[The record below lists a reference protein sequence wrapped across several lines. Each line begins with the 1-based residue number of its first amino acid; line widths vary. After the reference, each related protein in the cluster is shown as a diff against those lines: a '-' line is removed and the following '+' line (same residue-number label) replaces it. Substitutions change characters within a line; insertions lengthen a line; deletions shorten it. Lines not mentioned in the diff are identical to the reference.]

1 MTPDIG
7 LTIAILVI
15 AVGLFATNRIPF
27 DLIGVAVLVAVFFVG
42 LIPLDKALSGFANN
56 AIITIGSV
64 YVISEGLSRTGV
76 AYSLG
81 QLLRRIAGGSEARL
95 ITLTMLT
102 VGGLSGFMNA
112 IGAAAVMLPA
122 IVAAAR
128 AMDAPVSRVLL
139 PLSYGAL
146 MGSML
151 SLVGT
156 PANLLVNSV
165 MVDRGF
171 ESFQL
176 FDFTPVGAAI
186 LAAGIVT
193 MVFARRWLLPD
204 HAGSSEI
211 DSMLPADSRH
221 HEPYQLEEAVFE
233 VEVPFTSNLV
243 GQTVAEANLGRDFGV
258 YVFAIARGERLLASG
273 LAKTIVESN
282 DHLLVSGQVPDLDR
296 MTSQFGLGAAEP
308 SDTDLG
314 QLGSGGARMAEVVV
328 APRSDLIQRTLP
340 EVEFTARFGLNV
352 LAVWREGVPRRT
364 RLAELRLQQGDTL
377 LVQGP
382 TASVDELRQR
392 SEDLVVISQE
402 TGMRF
407 RRNRAPLSIAVLAL
421 FVIGMVTNAAPVA
434 IVALAAAGAMVVVGA
449 VTMDEAR
456 TSVSWRA
463 IILIGGM
470 LAMAEA
476 MTETGAAEYLARSMV
491 DVVGGAGWQGV
502 LAVILIL
509 TSLFAIF
516 VNNHVA
522 AVLMAPLAIDAA
534 LNSGGD
540 PRMFIMAVALGA
552 ATGYATPFAHPGNIL
567 VMGPGNYRFNDFV
580 RAGVPVA
587 LVVMAVGYATLLVV
601 F

>member
-243 GQTVAEANLGRDFGV
+243 GQTVAEANLGRDYGV

>member
-27 DLIGVAVLVAVFFVG
+27 DLIGIAVLVAVFFVG

-243 GQTVAEANLGRDFGV
+243 GQTVAEANLGRDYGV

-296 MTSQFGLGAAEP
+296 MTSEFGLGAAEP

>member
-15 AVGLFATNRIPF
+15 AVGLFATNRVPF
-27 DLIGVAVLVAVFFVG
+27 DLIGVGVLVAVFFVG
-42 LIPLDKALSGFANN
+42 LIPLDKALSGFSNN

-81 QLLRRIAGGSEARL
+81 QLLRRISGGSEARL

-128 AMDAPVSRVLL
+128 AMDAPISRVLL

-186 LAAGIVT
+186 LAVGITT
-193 MVFARRWLLPD
+193 MVFGRRWLLPD
-204 HAGSSEI
+204 HAGSAEI

-221 HEPYQLEEAVFE
+221 HEPYQLEETVFE
-233 VEVPFTSNLV
+233 VAVPFTSNLV
-243 GQTVAEANLGRDFGV
+243 GQTVAEANLGRDYGV
-258 YVFAIARGERLLASG
+258 YVFAIARGEHLLASE

-282 DHLLVSGQVPDLDR
+282 DHLLVSGQIPDLTR
-296 MTSQFGLGAAEP
+296 MTSEFGLGEAER

-328 APRSDLIQRTLP
+328 APRSDLIQKTLP
-340 EVEFTARFGLNV
+340 EVEFTTRFGLNV
-352 LAVWREGVPRRT
+352 LAVWREGIPHRT

-382 TASVDELRQR
+382 TAAVDQLRQR

-421 FVIGMVTNAAPVA
+421 FVVGMVTNAAPVA
-434 IVALAAAGAMVVVGA
+434 IVALAAAGAMVVIGA

-491 DVVGGAGWQGV
+491 DVVGGAGWHGV
-502 LAVILIL
+502 LAIILVL

-587 LVVMAVGYATLLVV
+587 LVVMAVGYATLLLV

>member
-1 MTPDIG
+1 
-7 LTIAILVI
+7 
-15 AVGLFATNRIPF
+15 
-27 DLIGVAVLVAVFFVG
+27 
-42 LIPLDKALSGFANN
+42 
-56 AIITIGSV
+56 
-64 YVISEGLSRTGV
+64 
-76 AYSLG
+76 
-81 QLLRRIAGGSEARL
+81 
-95 ITLTMLT
+95 
-102 VGGLSGFMNA
+102 
-112 IGAAAVMLPA
+112 
-122 IVAAAR
+122 
-128 AMDAPVSRVLL
+128 
-139 PLSYGAL
+139 
-146 MGSML
+146 
-151 SLVGT
+151 
-156 PANLLVNSV
+156 
-165 MVDRGF
+165 
-171 ESFQL
+171 
-176 FDFTPVGAAI
+176 
-186 LAAGIVT
+186 
-193 MVFARRWLLPD
+193 
-204 HAGSSEI
+204 
-211 DSMLPADSRH
+211 MLPADSRH

-243 GQTVAEANLGRDFGV
+243 GQTVAEANLGRDYGV

-296 MTSQFGLGAAEP
+296 MTSEFGLGAAEP

>member
-1 MTPDIG
+1 MTLDIG

-204 HAGSSEI
+204 HAGSAEI

-243 GQTVAEANLGRDFGV
+243 GQTVAEANLGRDYGV

-296 MTSQFGLGAAEP
+296 MTSEFGLGAAEP

>member
-7 LTIAILVI
+7 LTVAILVI
-15 AVGLFATNRIPF
+15 AVGLFATNRVPF
-27 DLIGVAVLVAVFFVG
+27 DLIGIGVLVAVFFVG
-42 LIPLDKALSGFANN
+42 LIPLEKALSGFANN

-193 MVFARRWLLPD
+193 MVIGRRWLLPD

-221 HEPYQLEEAVFE
+221 HEPYQLEETVFE
-233 VEVPFTSNLV
+233 VKVPFTSNLV
-243 GQTVAEANLGRDFGV
+243 GQTVAEANLGRDYGV
-258 YVFAIARGERLLASG
+258 YVFAIARGERLLASE
-273 LAKTIVESN
+273 LAKTVVES
-282 DHLLVSGQVPDLDR
+282 DDQLLVSGQPPDLDR
-296 MTSQFGLGAAEP
+296 MASEFGLGEAER
-308 SDTDLG
+308 SETDLG

-328 APRSDLIQRTLP
+328 APRSDLIQKTLP
-340 EVEFTARFGLNV
+340 EVEFTTRFGLNV
-352 LAVWREGVPRRT
+352 LAVWREGIPRRT

-382 TASVDELRQR
+382 TAAVDELRQR
-392 SEDLVVISQE
+392 SQDLVVISQE

-407 RRNRAPLSIAVLAL
+407 RRSRAPLSIAVLVL

-456 TSVSWRA
+456 RSVSWRA

-476 MTETGAAEYLARSMV
+476 MTATGAAEYLARSMV
-491 DVVGGAGWQGV
+491 DVIGGAGWQGV
-502 LAVILIL
+502 LAVILVL

-567 VMGPGNYRFNDFV
+567 VMGPGNYRFEDFV

-587 LVVMAVGYATLLVV
+587 LVVMAVGYVTLLVV

>member
-7 LTIAILVI
+7 MTIAILVI

-282 DHLLVSGQVPDLDR
+282 DHLLVSGQVPDLER
-296 MTSQFGLGAAEP
+296 MTSEFGLGAAEP

-407 RRNRAPLSIAVLAL
+407 RRNRAPLSIAVLVL

-476 MTETGAAEYLARSMV
+476 MTATGAAEYLARSMV

-502 LAVILIL
+502 LAVILVL

-567 VMGPGNYRFNDFV
+567 VMGPGNYRFDDFV

>member
-76 AYSLG
+76 AYALG
-81 QLLRRIAGGSEARL
+81 QFLRRIAGGSEARL

-176 FDFTPVGAAI
+176 FDFTPIGASI

-193 MVFARRWLLPD
+193 MVFARRWLLPE

-221 HEPYQLEEAVFE
+221 HEPYQLEETVFE

-243 GQTVAEANLGRDFGV
+243 GQTVAEANLGRDYGV
-258 YVFAIARGERLLASG
+258 FVFAIARGERLLASE
-273 LAKTIVESN
+273 LAKTVVESD
-282 DHLLVSGQVPDLDR
+282 DHLLVSGQLSDLGR
-296 MTSQFGLGAAEP
+296 MTSEFGLGEAEQ
-308 SDTDLG
+308 SDIDLG

-328 APRSDLIQRTLP
+328 APRSDLIQKTLP

-352 LAVWREGVPRRT
+352 LAVWREGIPRRT

-407 RRNRAPLSIAVLAL
+407 RRNRAPYSIAVLAL

-434 IVALAAAGAMVVVGA
+434 IVALAAAAAMVVVGA

-456 TSVSWRA
+456 MSVSWRA

-476 MTETGAAEYLARSMV
+476 MTETGAAEFLARSMV
-491 DVVGGAGWQGV
+491 DVIGGAGWQGV

-587 LVVMAVGYATLLVV
+587 LVVMAVGYVALLLV

>member
-42 LIPLDKALSGFANN
+42 LIPLEMALSGFANN

-243 GQTVAEANLGRDFGV
+243 GQTVAEANLGRDYGV

-282 DHLLVSGQVPDLDR
+282 DHLLVCGQVPDLDR
-296 MTSQFGLGAAEP
+296 MTSEFGLGAAEP

-407 RRNRAPLSIAVLAL
+407 RRSRAPLSIAVLAL

-587 LVVMAVGYATLLVV
+587 LVVMAVGYLVLLLV

>member
-296 MTSQFGLGAAEP
+296 MTSEFGLGAAEP

-587 LVVMAVGYATLLVV
+587 LVVMAVGYATLLMV

>member
-7 LTIAILVI
+7 LTVAILVI
-15 AVGLFATNRIPF
+15 AVGLFATNRVPF
-27 DLIGVAVLVAVFFVG
+27 DLIGIGVLVAVFFVG
-42 LIPLDKALSGFANN
+42 LIPLEKALSGFANN

-81 QLLRRIAGGSEARL
+81 QQLRRIAGGSEARL

-193 MVFARRWLLPD
+193 MVIGRRWLLPD

-221 HEPYQLEEAVFE
+221 HEPYQLEETVFE

-243 GQTVAEANLGRDFGV
+243 GQTVVEANLGRDYGV
-258 YVFAIARGERLLASG
+258 YVFAIARGERLLASE
-273 LAKTIVESN
+273 LAKTVVES
-282 DHLLVSGQVPDLDR
+282 DDQLLVSGQPPDLDR
-296 MTSQFGLGAAEP
+296 MASEFGLGEAER

-328 APRSDLIQRTLP
+328 APRSDLIQKTLP
-340 EVEFTARFGLNV
+340 EVEFTTRFGLNV
-352 LAVWREGVPRRT
+352 LAVWREGIPRRT

-382 TASVDELRQR
+382 TAAVDELRQR
-392 SEDLVVISQE
+392 SQDLVVISQE

-407 RRNRAPLSIAVLAL
+407 RRNRAPLSIAVLFL

-456 TSVSWRA
+456 RSVSWRA

-476 MTETGAAEYLARSMV
+476 MTATGAAEYLARSMV
-491 DVVGGAGWQGV
+491 DVIGGAGWQGV
-502 LAVILIL
+502 LAVILVL

-567 VMGPGNYRFNDFV
+567 VMGPGNYRFEDFV

-587 LVVMAVGYATLLVV
+587 LVVMAVGYVTLLVV

>member
-27 DLIGVAVLVAVFFVG
+27 DLIGIAVLVSVFFVG

-64 YVISEGLSRTGV
+64 YVISEGLSRTG

-176 FDFTPVGAAI
+176 FDFTPIGAAI

-221 HEPYQLEEAVFE
+221 HEPYQLEETVFE
-233 VEVPFTSNLV
+233 VAVPFTSNLV
-243 GQTVAEANLGRDFGV
+243 GQTVAEANLGRDYGV
-258 YVFAIARGERLLASG
+258 YVFAIARGERLLASE
-273 LAKTIVESN
+273 LAKAIVESD
-282 DHLLVSGQVPDLDR
+282 DHLLVSGQLPDLDR
-296 MTSQFGLGAAEP
+296 MSSEFGLGDAER
-308 SDTDLG
+308 SETDLG

-328 APRSDLIQRTLP
+328 APRSDLIQKTLP

-352 LAVWREGVPRRT
+352 LAVWREGIPRRT

-491 DVVGGAGWQGV
+491 DVIGGAGWQGV
-502 LAVILIL
+502 LAVILVL

-587 LVVMAVGYATLLVV
+587 LVVMAVGYVTLLLV

>member
-7 LTIAILVI
+7 LTVAILVI
-15 AVGLFATNRIPF
+15 AVGLFATNRVPF
-27 DLIGVAVLVAVFFVG
+27 DLIGIGVLVAVFFVG
-42 LIPLDKALSGFANN
+42 LIPLEKALSGFANN

-193 MVFARRWLLPD
+193 MVIGRRWLLPD

-221 HEPYQLEEAVFE
+221 HEPYQLEETVFE

-243 GQTVAEANLGRDFGV
+243 GQTVAEANLGRDYGV
-258 YVFAIARGERLLASG
+258 YVFAIARGERLLASE
-273 LAKTIVESN
+273 LAKTVVES
-282 DHLLVSGQVPDLDR
+282 DDQLLVSGQPPDLDR
-296 MTSQFGLGAAEP
+296 MASEFGLGEAER
-308 SDTDLG
+308 SETDLG

-328 APRSDLIQRTLP
+328 APRSDLIQKTLP
-340 EVEFTARFGLNV
+340 EVEFTTRFGLNV
-352 LAVWREGVPRRT
+352 LAVWREGIPRRT

-382 TASVDELRQR
+382 TAAVDELRQR
-392 SEDLVVISQE
+392 SQDLVVISQE

-407 RRNRAPLSIAVLAL
+407 RRSRAPLSIAVLVL

-456 TSVSWRA
+456 RSVSWRA

-476 MTETGAAEYLARSMV
+476 MTATGAAEYLARSMV
-491 DVVGGAGWQGV
+491 DVIGGAGWQGV
-502 LAVILIL
+502 LAVILVL

-567 VMGPGNYRFNDFV
+567 VMGPGNYRFEDFV

-587 LVVMAVGYATLLVV
+587 LVVMAVGYVTLLVV

>member
-296 MTSQFGLGAAEP
+296 MTSEFGLGAAEP

>member
-27 DLIGVAVLVAVFFVG
+27 DLIGVAVLVSVFFVG

-171 ESFQL
+171 DSFQL

-186 LAAGIVT
+186 LAAGIIT
-193 MVFARRWLLPD
+193 MVFGRRWLLPE

-221 HEPYQLEEAVFE
+221 HEPYQLEETVFE

-243 GQTVAEANLGRDFGV
+243 GRTVAEANLGRDFGV

-273 LAKTIVESN
+273 LAKTVVESD

-296 MTSQFGLGAAEP
+296 MASELGLGEAVR
-308 SDTDLG
+308 SDADLG

-328 APRSDLIQRTLP
+328 APRSDLIQKTLP
-340 EVEFTARFGLNV
+340 EVEFKARFGLNV
-352 LAVWREGVPRRT
+352 LAVWREGIPRRT

-421 FVIGMVTNAAPVA
+421 FVVGMVTNAAPVA
-434 IVALAAAGAMVVVGA
+434 IVALAAAGAMVLVGA

-491 DVVGGAGWQGV
+491 DVIGGAGWQGV

-509 TSLFAIF
+509 TSLFAVF

-587 LVVMAVGYATLLVV
+587 LVVMAVGYVTLLLV

>member
-15 AVGLFATNRIPF
+15 AVGIFATNRVPF
-27 DLIGVAVLVAVFFVG
+27 DLIGIAVLVAVFFVG
-42 LIPLDKALSGFANN
+42 LIPLEKALSGFANN

-81 QLLRRIAGGSEARL
+81 QYLQRIAGGSEARL

-193 MVFARRWLLPD
+193 MVFGRRWLLPD

-221 HEPYQLEEAVFE
+221 HEPYQLEETVFE
-233 VEVPFTSNLV
+233 VAVPFTSNLV
-243 GQTVAEANLGRDFGV
+243 GQTVAEANLGRDYGV
-258 YVFAIARGERLLASG
+258 YVFAIARGGRLLASE
-273 LAKTIVESN
+273 LAKTVVDSD
-282 DHLLVSGQVPDLDR
+282 DHLLVCGQPADLDR
-296 MTSQFGLGAAEP
+296 MTSEFGLGEAEL
-308 SDTDLG
+308 SETDLG
-314 QLGSGGARMAEVVV
+314 QLGSGAARMAEVVV
-328 APRSDLIQRTLP
+328 APRSDLIQKTLP
-340 EVEFTARFGLNV
+340 DVEFTARFGLNV
-352 LAVWREGVPRRT
+352 LAVWREGVPHRT

-407 RRNRAPLSIAVLAL
+407 RRSRAPLSIAVLVL

-434 IVALAAAGAMVVVGA
+434 IVALAAAAAMVVVGA

-476 MTETGAAEYLARSMV
+476 MTATGAAEYLARSMV

-502 LAVILIL
+502 LAVILLL
-509 TSLFAIF
+509 TSLFAVF

-587 LVVMAVGYATLLVV
+587 LVVMAVGYLTLLVV

>member
-1 MTPDIG
+1 
-7 LTIAILVI
+7 
-15 AVGLFATNRIPF
+15 RIPF

-204 HAGSSEI
+204 HAGSAEI

-243 GQTVAEANLGRDFGV
+243 GQTVAEANLGRDYGV

-296 MTSQFGLGAAEP
+296 MTSEFGLGAAEP

>member
-243 GQTVAEANLGRDFGV
+243 GQTVAEANLGRDYGV

-296 MTSQFGLGAAEP
+296 MTSEFGLGAAEP

-407 RRNRAPLSIAVLAL
+407 RRNRAPLSIAVLAV

>member
-204 HAGSSEI
+204 HAGSAEI

-243 GQTVAEANLGRDFGV
+243 GQTVAEANLGRDYGV

-296 MTSQFGLGAAEP
+296 MTSEFGLGAAEP

-314 QLGSGGARMAEVVV
+314 QL
-328 APRSDLIQRTLP
+328 
-340 EVEFTARFGLNV
+340 
-352 LAVWREGVPRRT
+352 
-364 RLAELRLQQGDTL
+364 
-377 LVQGP
+377 
-382 TASVDELRQR
+382 
-392 SEDLVVISQE
+392 
-402 TGMRF
+402 
-407 RRNRAPLSIAVLAL
+407 
-421 FVIGMVTNAAPVA
+421 
-434 IVALAAAGAMVVVGA
+434 
-449 VTMDEAR
+449 
-456 TSVSWRA
+456 
-463 IILIGGM
+463 
-470 LAMAEA
+470 
-476 MTETGAAEYLARSMV
+476 
-491 DVVGGAGWQGV
+491 
-502 LAVILIL
+502 
-509 TSLFAIF
+509 
-516 VNNHVA
+516 
-522 AVLMAPLAIDAA
+522 
-534 LNSGGD
+534 
-540 PRMFIMAVALGA
+540 
-552 ATGYATPFAHPGNIL
+552 
-567 VMGPGNYRFNDFV
+567 
-580 RAGVPVA
+580 
-587 LVVMAVGYATLLVV
+587 
-601 F
+601 

>member
-7 LTIAILVI
+7 LTVAILVI

-27 DLIGVAVLVAVFFVG
+27 DLIGIGVLVAVFFVG
-42 LIPLDKALSGFANN
+42 LIPLEKALSGFANN

-193 MVFARRWLLPD
+193 MVIGRRWLLPD

-221 HEPYQLEEAVFE
+221 HEPYQLEETVFE
-233 VEVPFTSNLV
+233 VGVPFTSNLV
-243 GQTVAEANLGRDFGV
+243 GQTVAEANLGRDYGV
-258 YVFAIARGERLLASG
+258 YVFAIARGERLLASE
-273 LAKTIVESN
+273 LAKTVVES
-282 DHLLVSGQVPDLDR
+282 DDQLLVSGQPPDLDR
-296 MTSQFGLGAAEP
+296 MASEFGLGEAER
-308 SDTDLG
+308 SETDLG

-328 APRSDLIQRTLP
+328 APRSDLIQKTLP
-340 EVEFTARFGLNV
+340 EVEFTTRFGLNV
-352 LAVWREGVPRRT
+352 LAVWREGIPRRT

-382 TASVDELRQR
+382 TAAVDELRQR
-392 SEDLVVISQE
+392 SQDLVVISQE

-407 RRNRAPLSIAVLAL
+407 RRSRAPLSIAVLVL

-476 MTETGAAEYLARSMV
+476 MTATGAAAYLARSMV
-491 DVVGGAGWQGV
+491 DVIGGAGWQGV
-502 LAVILIL
+502 LAVILVL

-587 LVVMAVGYATLLVV
+587 LVVMAVGYVTLLLV

>member
-204 HAGSSEI
+204 HAGSAEI

-407 RRNRAPLSIAVLAL
+407 RRNRAPLSIAVLTL

>member
-27 DLIGVAVLVAVFFVG
+27 DLIGIAVLVSVFFVG

-176 FDFTPVGAAI
+176 FDFTPIGASI

-221 HEPYQLEEAVFE
+221 HEPYQLEETVFE
-233 VEVPFTSNLV
+233 VAVPFTSNLV
-243 GQTVAEANLGRDFGV
+243 GQTVAEANLGRDYGV
-258 YVFAIARGERLLASG
+258 YVFAIARGERLLASE
-273 LAKTIVESN
+273 LAKTIVESD
-282 DHLLVSGQVPDLDR
+282 DHLLVSGQLPDLDR
-296 MTSQFGLGAAEP
+296 MSSEFGLGDAER

-328 APRSDLIQRTLP
+328 APRSDLIRKTLP

-352 LAVWREGVPRRT
+352 LAVWREGIPRRT

-491 DVVGGAGWQGV
+491 DVIGGAGWQGV
-502 LAVILIL
+502 LAVILVL

-587 LVVMAVGYATLLVV
+587 LVVMAVGYVTLLLV

>member
-1 MTPDIG
+1 MTLDIG

-243 GQTVAEANLGRDFGV
+243 GQTVAEANLGRDYGV

-296 MTSQFGLGAAEP
+296 MTSEFGLGAAEP

>member
-204 HAGSSEI
+204 HAGSAEI

-243 GQTVAEANLGRDFGV
+243 GQTVAEANLGRDYGV

-296 MTSQFGLGAAEP
+296 MTSEFGLGAAEP

>member
-15 AVGLFATNRIPF
+15 AVGLFASNRIPF
-27 DLIGVAVLVAVFFVG
+27 DLIGIGVLVAVFFVG
-42 LIPLDKALSGFANN
+42 LVPLELALSGFANN

-81 QLLRRIAGGSEARL
+81 QLLRRAAGGSEARL
-95 ITLTMLT
+95 IALTMLA

-165 MVDRGF
+165 MVGRGF
-171 ESFQL
+171 EGFQL

-186 LAAGIVT
+186 LAAGTVT
-193 MVFARRWLLPD
+193 MVAARRWLLPA
-204 HAGSSEI
+204 HAGSAEI
-211 DSMLPADSRH
+211 DSMLPAASRH
-221 HEPYQLEEAVFE
+221 HEPYLLEERVYEIA
-233 VEVPFTSNLV
+233 VPFTSSLV
-243 GQTVAEANLGRDFGV
+243 GQTATEANLGREYGV
-258 YVFAIARGERLLASG
+258 YVCAIARGAKLLASG
-273 LAKTIVESN
+273 LAEAIVESD
-282 DHLLVSGQVPDLDR
+282 DHLLVSGRMPDLER
-296 MTSQFGLGAAEP
+296 MAAEFGLGSIERTA
-308 SDTDLG
+308 TDLSR
-314 QLGSGGARMAEVVV
+314 LGSGEARMAEVVI
-328 APRSDLIQRTLP
+328 APRSDLIRKTLP
-340 EVEFTARFGLNV
+340 EIEFTGRFGLNV

-364 RLAELRLQQGDTL
+364 RLAEMRLQQGDTL

-382 TASVDELRQR
+382 TAAVDALRQR
-392 SEDLVVISQE
+392 SDDLVVISQE

-407 RRNRAPLSIAVLAL
+407 RRSRAPVAIAVLLL
-421 FVIGMVTNAAPVA
+421 FVVGMVTNAAPVA
-434 IVALAAAGAMVVVGA
+434 IVALAAAGAMVLVGA
-449 VTMDEAR
+449 VTMEDAR

-476 MTETGAAEYLARSMV
+476 MTETGAAEYLATSMV
-491 DVVGGAGWQGV
+491 DLVGGAGWQVV
-502 LAVILIL
+502 LAIILIL

-516 VNNHVA
+516 VNNHVS

-534 LNSGGD
+534 LSAGAD

-552 ATGYATPFAHPGNIL
+552 ATGYVTPFAHPGNIL
-567 VMGPGNYRFNDFV
+567 VMGPGNYRFNDYV
-580 RAGVPVA
+580 RAGAPVA
-587 LVVMAVGYATLLVV
+587 LVVMAVGYLVLLLV

>member
-204 HAGSSEI
+204 HAGSAEI

-296 MTSQFGLGAAEP
+296 MTSEFGLGAAEP

>member
-1 MTPDIG
+1 MTPDIA

-15 AVGLFATNRIPF
+15 AVGIFATNRVPF
-27 DLIGVAVLVAVFFVG
+27 DLIGIAVLVAVFFVG
-42 LIPLDKALSGFANN
+42 LIPLERALSGFANN

-81 QLLRRIAGGSEARL
+81 QYLQRIAGGSEARL

-193 MVFARRWLLPD
+193 MVFGRRWLLPD

-221 HEPYQLEEAVFE
+221 HEPYQLEETVFE
-233 VEVPFTSNLV
+233 VAVPFTSNLV
-243 GQTVAEANLGRDFGV
+243 GQTVAEANLGRDYGV
-258 YVFAIARGERLLASG
+258 YVFAIARGERLLASE
-273 LAKTIVESN
+273 LAKTVVDSD
-282 DHLLVSGQVPDLDR
+282 DHLLVCGQPADLDR
-296 MTSQFGLGAAEP
+296 MTSEFGLGEAAP
-308 SDTDLG
+308 SETDLG
-314 QLGSGGARMAEVVV
+314 QLGSGAARMAEVVV
-328 APRSDLIQRTLP
+328 APRSDLIQKTLP
-340 EVEFTARFGLNV
+340 DVEFTARFGLNV
-352 LAVWREGVPRRT
+352 LAVWREGVPHRT

-407 RRNRAPLSIAVLAL
+407 RRSRAPLSIAVLVL

-434 IVALAAAGAMVVVGA
+434 IVALAAAAAMVVVGA

-476 MTETGAAEYLARSMV
+476 MTATGAAEYLARSMV

-502 LAVILIL
+502 LAVILVL

-587 LVVMAVGYATLLVV
+587 LVVMAVGYVTLLLI

>member
-1 MTPDIG
+1 MTPDIS
-7 LTIAILVI
+7 LTVAILVI
-15 AVGLFATNRIPF
+15 AVGLFATNRVPF
-27 DLIGVAVLVAVFFVG
+27 DLIGIGVLVTVFLVG
-42 LIPLDKALSGFANN
+42 LIPLDEALSGFANN

-81 QLLRRIAGGSEARL
+81 QLLRRVAGGSEARL
-95 ITLTMLT
+95 MVLTMLA

-171 ESFQL
+171 ETFKL
-176 FDFTPVGAAI
+176 FDFTPIGAAI
-186 LAAGIVT
+186 LAAGILT
-193 MVFARRWLLPD
+193 MVAGRRWLLPS

-211 DSMLPADSRH
+211 DAMLPADSRH
-221 HEPYQLEEAVFE
+221 HEPYQLEESVYEIA
-233 VEVPFTSNLV
+233 VPFTSNLV
-243 GQTVAEANLGRDFGV
+243 GQTAAEAHLGREYGI
-258 YVFAIARGERLLASG
+258 YVCAIARGEKFLASG
-273 LAKTIVESN
+273 LAEVVIESD
-282 DHLLVSGQVPDLDR
+282 DHLLVSGRMADLER
-296 MTSQFGLGAAEP
+296 MVAEFGLGDAERT
-308 SDTDLG
+308 DTDLS
-314 QLGSGGARMAEVVV
+314 QLGAGGARMAEVVV
-328 APRSDLIQRTLP
+328 APRSDLIRRTLP
-340 EVEFTARFGLNV
+340 EIEFTGRFGLNV
-352 LAVWREGVPRRT
+352 LAVWREGLPHRT
-364 RLAELRLQQGDTL
+364 RLAEMRLQQGDTL

-382 TASVDELRQR
+382 TASVDELRGR
-392 SEDLVVISQE
+392 SDDLVVISQE

-407 RRNRAPLSIAVLAL
+407 RRGRAPLALAVLVL

-434 IVALAAAGAMVVVGA
+434 IVALAAAGAMVLVGA

-476 MTETGAAEYLARSMV
+476 MTATGAAEYLATSMV
-491 DVVGGAGWQGV
+491 DLVGGAGWQVV
-502 LAVILIL
+502 LAIVLIL

-534 LNSGGD
+534 LSAGSD

-567 VMGPGNYRFNDFV
+567 VMGPGNYRFNDYV

-587 LVVMAVGYATLLVV
+587 LVVMAVGYMVLLVV